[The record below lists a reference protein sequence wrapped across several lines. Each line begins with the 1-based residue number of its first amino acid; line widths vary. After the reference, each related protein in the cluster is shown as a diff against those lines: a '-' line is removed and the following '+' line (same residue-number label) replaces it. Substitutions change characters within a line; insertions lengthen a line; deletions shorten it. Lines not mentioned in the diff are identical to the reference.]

1 MPSLTPLHEP
11 FCNLRKSPLTQGDF
25 IEGLAQLAT
34 TGIARTTDFVQAIYR
49 ETILRSLG
57 VYDGQNPTPLQQTM
71 SEQMFRAIRLGM
83 KFAGPY
89 TANGLRLI
97 GRMSSKQTQKPLYVP
112 THVLTSALNGVMGDH
127 LVYDCNPLALPML
140 AFDRHNK
147 VQTGPL
153 AGRVVIFVHG
163 LCMTQHSWYPSRYM
177 SMGEQVY
184 RQQDCTVLYLSYN
197 TGRRI
202 SLNGRSFSNLLNDLY
217 TRNPDITQIDII
229 GHSMGGLVSR
239 SALFYGKQMG
249 LNWILLVDHLI
260 CLGSPHQGA
269 LLERLSFMLQEKVGK
284 LPFAGMLARLG
295 DVRSAGIID
304 LRWGSVRDDDW
315 EHLSSGR
322 RGDFADNRRPAPLPS
337 NIKAYFVAGTL
348 EHENVPSKAREA
360 LGDYLVSVK
369 SALGEHDDPEHS
381 LNVPAERKKVLYGVD
396 HMQLQYSQRVIDVVL
411 KWMAPPVKIA
421 QGKAPAPVA
430 DNVTIAG

>member
-11 FCNLRKSPLTQGDF
+11 FCNLRKTPLTQGDF

-34 TGIARTTDFVQAIYR
+34 TGVARTTDFVQAIYR

-57 VYDGQNPTPLQQTM
+57 VYDGSNPNALQQNL
-71 SEQMFRAIRLGM
+71 SDQIFRLIRTSM
-83 KFAGPY
+83 KVAGPY
-89 TANGLRLI
+89 TAHGLRLI
-97 GRMSSKQTQKPLYVP
+97 GRLSAQQTEKPLNFP
-112 THVLTSALNGVMGDH
+112 MHLLASALNGVMGDH

-153 AGRVVIFVHG
+153 AGRVVIFIHG

-177 SMGEQVY
+177 SIGEQVY
-184 RQQDCTVLYLSYN
+184 RQQDCTVLYMSYN

-202 SLNGRSFSNLLNDLY
+202 SANGRSFSKLLNELY

-239 SALFYGKQMG
+239 SALFYGKQAG
-249 LNWILLVDHLI
+249 LNWTLLVDHLI

-269 LLERLSFMLQEKVGK
+269 LLERLGFMLQEKVGK
-284 LPFAGMLARLG
+284 LPFAGLLARLG
-295 DVRSAGIID
+295 DIRSAGIID

-315 EHLSSGR
+315 EHQTSGR
-322 RGDFADNRRPAPLPS
+322 RGDFEDSRRPAPLPS
-337 NIKAYFVAGTL
+337 NIKAYFIAGTM
-348 EHENVPSKAREA
+348 EHEHLHSKAREA
-360 LGDYLVSVK
+360 IGDYLVSVK
-369 SALGEHDDPEHS
+369 SALGEHDDPEHQ
-381 LNVPAERKKVLYGVD
+381 LNVPPERKKILYGVD

-411 KWMAPPVKIA
+411 KWLAPPVKIA
-421 QGKAPAPVA
+421 QGKTPAVVE
-430 DNVTIAG
+430 DTISIAG